1 MSTGPRNRSD
11 IHSPLIITSDETLL
25 DELLRLAAAAGVVPD
40 VAPDVRAGLRAWAAA
55 PVVLLG
61 ADLAEEMAGIGPPRR
76 GAVHIVTLSGV
87 PDEMFRTAVTVG
99 AQNVAELPRSASW
112 VIELLSDIDESSRAL
127 TVGVIGGSGGAGA
140 TTFACALGARDGLA
154 VVIDTDPLGPGL
166 DRVLGMDRVEGVRW
180 DALQQTT
187 GRLSA
192 RSLRDALPRRKSLGA
207 LTWPPG
213 PQGTLQAFAVRE
225 AMSAAQ
231 RGHTV
236 VAVDLSRRVDP
247 VIEEVASRCDHVFV
261 VVQATVAGV
270 ASTAR
275 ICARLGRDRAMS
287 LVVRRPGI
295 EAREVAEVVGVPV
308 TVEMADQRGLTESI
322 DLGAGPVRSIRGPLG
337 RAAARALTVAAGDDE
352 MRISA

>member
-1 MSTGPRNRSD
+1 MTV
-11 IHSPLIITSDETLL
+11 PLIVTRDETLL

-40 VAPDVRAGLRAWAAA
+40 VAPDASAALRAWSA
-55 PVVLLG
+55 PPLILLG
-61 ADLAEEMAGIGPPRR
+61 ADVAEELAGLGPPRR
-76 GAVHIVTLSGV
+76 GCVYIVTMGGV
-87 PDEMFRTAVTVG
+87 PDELFRTAVLVG
-99 AQNVAELPRSASW
+99 AHSVSDLPQSANW
-112 VIELLSDIDESSRAL
+112 VIELLSDIDESTRAL

-140 TTFACALGARDGLA
+140 TTFACAVGQVAARDGLA

-166 DRVLGMDRVEGVRW
+166 DRVLGMERVDGVRW
-180 DALQQTT
+180 DSLQQTT

-225 AMSAAQ
+225 ALSAAQ
-231 RGHTV
+231 RGHHV
-236 VAVDLSRRVDP
+236 VVVDLSRRVDA

-261 VVQATVAGV
+261 VVQPTVAGV

-275 ICARLGRDRAMS
+275 ICARLGRDRPMS

-295 EAREVAEVVGVPV
+295 EAREVAGVVGVPV

-322 DLGAGPVRSIRGPLG
+322 DLGAGPVRNVRGPLG
-337 RAAARALTVAAGDDE
+337 RAATRALAVAAGDDE